1 MSVKRS
7 VMIAVSLLLF
17 VVAVPLTQ
25 AQTVQKNRPA
35 RRAKAS
41 ALLVGKARVTDVP
54 SVRPNRPTT
63 KKRVG
68 RTKAGN

>member
-41 ALLVGKARVTDVP
+41 AVLVGKARVANVP
-54 SVRPNRPTT
+54 SVRPNRPMT

-68 RTKAGN
+68 RTKVDN

>member
-17 VVAVPLTQ
+17 VVTVPLTQ

-41 ALLVGKARVTDVP
+41 ALLVGKARVAEVP
-54 SVRPNRPTT
+54 NVRPNRPTT